1 MKNKAILLVFFSL
14 LVWGGLSSIDAKEVN
29 VILSQR
35 NVRLD
40 DSFNVI
46 FVAAGQVQ
54 EPDFSGL
61 HEDFSVVST
70 QRSMRTSIINGSQS
84 HEICWNLV
92 LMPKHEGKSIIPS
105 IKFGAYSSEPITI
118 EVTKD
123 PSTPQENEDFVL
135 ETELTPS
142 DSVYTQS
149 LLIYT
154 IRLYRAAQLAK
165 AALSEPK
172 ANDPDTLIEPLGK
185 DREYAL
191 DRRGKQYMVFE
202 RKYAVSPQHAGE
214 LAFSPI
220 SFEGTV
226 ITGGRT
232 FFDVQTK
239 IKRLSSDEKKIVV
252 KPIPPSFQKSEWLSA
267 NEVKIAEQWSSDV
280 NHVNLGESVTWT
292 LTLTANGCL
301 GKLIPDMALNLPADL
316 KHYVDKPEINNHPTA
331 DGVIG
336 VKQIKVALIPTKS
349 GEIQL
354 PELVVNWWDLK
365 ANEPRQARLPA
376 RVMHVFPNSEAGNGE
391 IAMNTPV
398 KDIIVPSD
406 THEIGDVS
414 VKNQTVGL
422 GGLPLWIW
430 GLIGLNATVLF
441 GLSTV
446 VYVKLCRKGTAHS
459 LNQIKQRMKK
469 ACRTDDA
476 KEAEM
481 LLLVWAEHL
490 HPEFKPRNILEIKPN
505 LPDDFKHAID
515 ELYQYLYGQKRNWS
529 GESLWNAFSGYKLYK
544 KGAKTGKK
552 EGKPLLRNLY

>member
-14 LVWGGLSSIDAKEVN
+14 LVWSGISSIDAKEVN

-35 NVRLD
+35 NVRLN

-61 HEDFSVVST
+61 HEDFNVVST

-92 LMPKHEGKSIIPS
+92 LMPKHEGKLTIPS
-105 IKFGAYSSEPITI
+105 IKFGAYSSEPIMI
-118 EVTKD
+118 EVGKD
-123 PSTPQENEDFVL
+123 LSTPQENEDFVL

-142 DSVYTQS
+142 ESVYAQS

-172 ANDPDTLIEPLGK
+172 TNDPDTLIEPLGK

-191 DRRGKQYMVFE
+191 DRKGKQYVVFE
-202 RKYAVSPQHAGE
+202 RKYAISPQHAGE
-214 LAFSPI
+214 LTFSPV

-226 ITGGRT
+226 VTGGRS

-239 IKRLSSDEKKIVV
+239 IKRLSSDEKKIDVM
-252 KPIPPSFQKSEWLSA
+252 PIPPSFQKSEWLPA
-267 NEVKIAEQWSSDV
+267 NDVTIAEQWSGDV
-280 NHVNLGESVTWT
+280 NKINLGESVTWT

-301 GKLIPDMALNLPADL
+301 GKLIPDITLNLPTDL
-316 KHYVDKPEINNHPTA
+316 KHYEDKPEVNNHPTA

-336 VKQIKVALIPTKS
+336 VKQIKVALIPTKP

-354 PELVVNWWDLK
+354 PELVINWWDLK
-365 ANEPRQARLPA
+365 ANEKRQTRLPA
-376 RVMHVFPNSEAGNGE
+376 RTMQVLPDSGASNGE

-398 KDIIVPSD
+398 KDLTASD
-406 THEIGDVS
+406 VHEVVES
-414 VKNQTVGL
+414 VGKNES
-422 GGLPLWIW
+422 GGLALWIW
-430 GLIGLNATVLF
+430 GLIGLNVTVLF

-446 VYVKLCRKGTAHS
+446 VYVKLCRKGAKKS
-459 LNQIKQRMKK
+459 LNQIKQSLKK

-476 KEAEM
+476 KGAEA
-481 LLLVWAEHL
+481 LLLAWAEHL
-490 HPEFKPRNILEIKPN
+490 YPEAKPRNILEIKQH
-505 LPDDFKHAID
+505 LSDDFKKAID
-515 ELYQYLYGQKRNWS
+515 ELYQYLYGQKRAWS
-529 GESLWNAFSGYKLYK
+529 GESLWNAFSGYRYTK
-544 KGAKTGKK
+544 KGTKNRRK
-552 EGKPLLRNLY
+552 EGEPLLRNLY